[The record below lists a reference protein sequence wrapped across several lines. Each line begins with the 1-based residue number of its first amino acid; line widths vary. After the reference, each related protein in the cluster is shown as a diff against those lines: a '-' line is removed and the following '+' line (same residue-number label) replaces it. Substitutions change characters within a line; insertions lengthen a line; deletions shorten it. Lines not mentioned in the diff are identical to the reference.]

1 MIVHTDDHGYAK
13 ETAMRKKAAFLRE
26 SFACVLALVFS
37 SSALAGDVKL
47 VSDAWDAVC
56 RVEIT
61 WGPGAPN
68 GTPVEHYSDVSRNWS
83 ITKPDRLCYRRASAP
98 DNCESGMTQWNTQ
111 WKCAART
118 DSGVEELSLQ

>member
-1 MIVHTDDHGYAK
+1 ML
-13 ETAMRKKAAFLRE
+13 KKAAFLPE
-26 SFACVLALVFS
+26 LLACTLALVFS
-37 SSALAGDVKL
+37 ASALAGDVKL
-47 VSDAWDAVC
+47 VSDAWDSVC
-56 RVEIT
+56 RVDIT

-111 WKCAART
+111 WRCAAKA